1 MPIYC
6 SPTALQR
13 LFHHEGER
21 AVAKASKEFGTMFG
35 VSTLSTIPVEE
46 LSQIDTP
53 KLFQFYYH
61 KDQGL
66 NDAILQKAKESKF
79 DVMALTVDTI
89 VAVSYTHLTLPTKA

>member
-1 MPIYC
+1 M
-6 SPTALQR
+6 QR

-89 VAVSYTHLTLPTKA
+89 VAGNRERDLKTGFKSPPELTLGI

>member
-46 LSQIDTP
+46 LSKIDTP

-61 KDQGL
+61 KDQGIERC
-66 NDAILQKAKESKF
+66 NSSEG
-79 DVMALTVDTI
+79 
-89 VAVSYTHLTLPTKA
+89 